1 MNAPTPQPRPQPSTN
16 GELKVRVRA
25 TEWSRVTKERDR
37 ALAQGIKLREEIK
50 AIQTLVSDCLTERD
64 AAVRDREEA
73 FLLLARIS
81 FLSER
86 FIRRYASKAK
96 RASKDGVQIF
106 EAFDE
111 IFDALGE
118 WIGQTPDRYT
128 DEDAQS
134 EGSVIVDPARNLEN
148 PCG

>member
-1 MNAPTPQPRPQPSTN
+1 MNTPTPQPRPQPSTN
-16 GELKVRVRA
+16 GELTVRVRA
-25 TEWSRVTKERDR
+25 TEWSRVTKERDA

-96 RASKDGVQIF
+96 RASNDGVQIF

-118 WIGQTPDRYT
+118 WIGQTPDRYS
-128 DEDAQS
+128 DEDALEEAS
-134 EGSVIVDPARNLEN
+134 LSARNLKSA
-148 PCG
+148 CG

>member
-1 MNAPTPQPRPQPSTN
+1 MRTTPDFIDV
-16 GELKVRVRA
+16 ELKFR
-25 TEWSRVTKERDR
+25 K
-37 ALAQGIKLREEIK
+37 EIK
-50 AIQTLVSDCLTERD
+50 ALQTLVSETLSERD

-96 RASKDGVQIF
+96 RTSKDGVQIF

-111 IFDALGE
+111 IFEALRDWLGE
-118 WIGQTPDRYT
+118 MPQRYT
-128 DEDAQS
+128 DADAATEAEAEAL
-134 EGSVIVDPARNLEN
+134 EGKGDE
-148 PCG
+148 